1 MNRPR
6 HPAPLLALALALV
19 APAPLLAQEA
29 RPVLY
34 EAFYL
39 EDGVRNLRDAADRYR
54 DAAALAAADGD
65 VPTEVKARLGLARC
79 LQALGSSDAA
89 GAELE
94 HVLRLDPDSAEARA
108 ALERRERSGGIDPE
122 LRLKIRALVQM
133 LGGAQREQ
141 AAGDLRRIGALAA
154 PFLADGLRS
163 REVAVVQNAA
173 LLLAESDEGPA
184 LDVLDAAFADEDV
197 LFPHLLVAALRQ
209 EVPDVEHP
217 IWRRIVDRP
226 VSPERQETLDAYTRN
241 AGGRLAVADRLRRLL
256 ADDDPAVRR
265 ETLEDLRE
273 PALSAL
279 LDDVTAR
286 LGDGDDGVRVEAVD
300 ALGKVER
307 DVSRA
312 AAPLIDRLGD
322 ESFEIRS
329 KAAAWIARHH
339 KHGRVDDAIAFA
351 AVSRL
356 LRDEDIR
363 LVEEGVELLR
373 RVSGPWP
380 DDVRAAVM
388 GTIDRIASSQET
400 RTEANWLL
408 DGRAGLSDAELTRLF
423 HAAEAGDWILSGG
436 ERAKA
441 RSASARTVTARQPDD
456 AARLRW
462 IAETFAETDDAYGQR
477 VLLDVAYGMATE
489 PHARAMLLGAA
500 SPHPAVRRE
509 AYERLA
515 KKGNVPAFAL
525 EALPHLPADLVS
537 SDSVL
542 AGDAF
547 RLAEPH
553 PRPEWEEAAAAFH
566 AKHRQRNTLLFLI
579 ACAGDDGG
587 TARALDAVRSGDA
600 GLMRPGIDALVGR
613 LDAAEAGRL
622 LAEVA
627 VGFAD
632 PFVVFA
638 GHGALAKGAGVMGV
652 PQECVAAFVAALPDE
667 RVDADTIRHTY
678 AMLSPEQLERVVA
691 LGLAGGPD
699 DQHAACVAVA
709 GTAYEPALD
718 RLVPLLDS
726 PRVRVRDAAAAAV
739 DAIRERIERR
749 TEVELLGPGGKAA
762 SIARARDLLKSDD
775 PVARRGGALALGAL
789 GDASVVPLLLDLLG
803 DEDPAVREAALKALE
818 GVGAARGG

>member
-6 HPAPLLALALALV
+6 IPGPSLALALALV
-19 APAPLLAQEA
+19 APAPLPAQEA
-29 RPVLY
+29 RPILY

-54 DAAALAAADGD
+54 DAAELAAAEGD
-65 VPTEVKARLGLARC
+65 VATEVKARLGLARC
-79 LQALGSSDAA
+79 LQALGASDAA

-94 HVLRLDPDSAEARA
+94 RALRLDPDSAEARA
-108 ALERRERSGGIDPE
+108 ALERRERTDGIDPE
-122 LRLKIRALVQM
+122 LSLKIRALVQK
-133 LGGAQREQ
+133 LGGAEREQ

-163 REVAVVQNAA
+163 REVAVVQHAA

-226 VSPERQETLDAYTRN
+226 ASPERQETLDAYTRN

-307 DVSRA
+307 DVARA

-339 KHGRVDDAIAFA
+339 KRGQVDDAVAFA

-356 LRDEDIR
+356 VQDEDLR
-363 LVEEGVELLR
+363 LVEEGVEFLR
-373 RVSGPWP
+373 RISGPWP
-380 DDVRAAVM
+380 DDVRSALM
-388 GTIDRIASSQET
+388 GAIDRIASSPET
-400 RTEANWLL
+400 RSEAGWLL
-408 DGRAGLSDAELTRLF
+408 DGRAEFSDAELTRLF
-423 HAAEAGDWILSGG
+423 HAAEAGDWTLSDG
-436 ERAKA
+436 ERAQA
-441 RSASARTVTARQPDD
+441 RLACARTVASRQPDD

-462 IAETFAETDDAYGQR
+462 MAETFAETDDAYGQR
-477 VLLDVAYGMATE
+477 VLLDVAYGMAVE

-500 SPHPAVRRE
+500 SEHPRVRRE
-509 AYERLA
+509 AYEQLA
-515 KKGNVPAFAL
+515 KKGNVPAFVF

-537 SDSVL
+537 SDDV
-542 AGDAF
+542 AGDAY

-566 AKHRQRNTLLFLI
+566 AKHRKRNTLRFLI
-579 ACAGDDGG
+579 ACSGDAGG

-600 GLMRPGIDALVGR
+600 PLMRVGIDELVGR
-613 LDAAEAGRL
+613 LEAAEAGRL

-667 RVDADTIRHTY
+667 KVDADTIRHTY
-678 AMLSPEQLERVVA
+678 AMLSPEQLERVVS

-699 DQHAACVAVA
+699 EQHAACVAVA

-749 TEVELLGPGGKAA
+749 TDVELLGPGGKAA
-762 SIARARDLLKSDD
+762 SIARARDLLESDD

-818 GVGAARGG
+818 GVGAARDG